1 MKDRSWLALWV
12 TLAAQALVTFQLSIA
27 PVIAPAVAPTLG
39 IDPSQVGVFTAVA
52 YVFAVLTGAFFG
64 PWIDRI
70 GPVRFTCFAV
80 LSAGVGG
87 LLSTGGSALL
97 LVSAAL
103 VGAGYGGTNPSAAAI
118 LGRHAPARSAGF
130 FFALKQ
136 TGVPL
141 GVALAGLTMT
151 VAVASLGWRLAVSV
165 ASVVAI
171 GCALLILRTA
181 PLLEERDRAR
191 TTQQVSAWSSLREVV
206 TRPELRRLS
215 LMSLAYAMAQQ
226 AFVTY
231 VVSLLV
237 ARGLPLSTA
246 GAMLA
251 ASQVASVIVRVSTGH
266 VSDKWIE
273 PRTMLAGLGFSMALA
288 CAGLALLPD
297 APPLAWVA
305 VLMLFAGATTMGWNG
320 VFFAQLVRIV
330 PREDLAKTAGG
341 TQAFT
346 FGGAT
351 LGPFFFAL
359 LLREGYSYTLGYLAF
374 GSVAAL
380 AALAMAKRSQ

>member
-1 MKDRSWLALWV
+1 
-12 TLAAQALVTFQLSIA
+12 
-27 PVIAPAVAPTLG
+27 
-39 IDPSQVGVFTAVA
+39 VFTAVA
-52 YVFAVLTGAFFG
+52 YVFSVLTGIFFG

-80 LSAGVGG
+80 LAAGLGG
-87 LLSTGGSALL
+87 MLAMGGASLL

-151 VAVASLGWRLAVSV
+151 VAVASLGWRLAVFV
-165 ASVVAI
+165 ASAVAI
-171 GCALLILRTA
+171 VSAIAILRTA
-181 PLLEERDRAR
+181 PLLEERDRVKTA
-191 TTQQVSAWSSLREVV
+191 QQVSAWSSLRVVV

-231 VVSLLV
+231 AVSLLV

-266 VSDKWIE
+266 ISDKWIE
-273 PRTMLAGLGFSMALA
+273 PRTMLVALGLSMGLA
-288 CAGLALLPD
+288 CVGLALLPD
-297 APPLAWVA
+297 APPLVWVA
-305 VLMLFAGATTMGWNG
+305 ILMLFAGATTMGWNG

-351 LGPFFFAL
+351 LGPFLFAL

-374 GSVAAL
+374 GAVAAL
-380 AALAMAKRSQ
+380 AAMVIGRQPGR